1 MCDFRDILGQE
12 HIKQRLEQSIRRD
25 QLSHSYLFL
34 GEKGM
39 GKQAMARAFAKRLL
53 CTGEGMRPCGHCH
66 SCIQLAADTHP
77 DVITISRDK
86 TTLGVDRVRE
96 QLSQEIRI
104 RPFSG
109 ERRIFIIPEAEKMT
123 QQAQNAIL
131 KTIEE
136 PPTYAIIILLADQ
149 EEALL
154 PTIRSRVLRLSFRPV
169 PESEILECLRRKGA
183 DAKRAGEAARFSRG
197 IYRRAEE
204 LALSEEAYA
213 RYRRTLDLLRAL
225 PKCGETVF
233 HRAQTEITELYPEP
247 RDFLNFLRLYYRDV
261 LCVKSGGSSEALIF
275 PQEEEAL
282 IREAKDL
289 SYEQAGVILK
299 ETEAAEKRFR
309 LNVNKELSS
318 ELLLL
323 AIRRE

>member
-39 GKQAMARAFAKRLL
+39 GKQVMARAFAKRLL
-53 CTGEGMRPCGHCH
+53 CTGEGTRPCGHCH

-131 KTIEE
+131 KT
-136 PPTYAIIILLADQ
+136 L
-149 EEALL
+149 
-154 PTIRSRVLRLSFRPV
+154 
-169 PESEILECLRRKGA
+169 
-183 DAKRAGEAARFSRG
+183 
-197 IYRRAEE
+197 
-204 LALSEEAYA
+204 
-213 RYRRTLDLLRAL
+213 
-225 PKCGETVF
+225 
-233 HRAQTEITELYPEP
+233 
-247 RDFLNFLRLYYRDV
+247 
-261 LCVKSGGSSEALIF
+261 
-275 PQEEEAL
+275 
-282 IREAKDL
+282 
-289 SYEQAGVILK
+289 
-299 ETEAAEKRFR
+299 
-309 LNVNKELSS
+309 
-318 ELLLL
+318 
-323 AIRRE
+323 

>member
-1 MCDFRDILGQE
+1 MCDFQDILGQA
-12 HIKQRLEQSIRRD
+12 HIKQRLEQSIRRN

-34 GEKGM
+34 GERGM
-39 GKQAMARAFAKRLL
+39 GKQTMARAFAKRLL
-53 CTGEGMRPCGHCH
+53 CTGEGPRPCGRCH

-77 DVITISRDK
+77 DVITITRDK
-86 TTLGVDRVRE
+86 TSLGVDRVRE
-96 QLSQEIRI
+96 QLSEEIRI

-123 QQAQNAIL
+123 VQAQNAIL

-136 PPTYAIIILLADQ
+136 PPAYAMILLLAEQ

-169 PESEILECLRRKGA
+169 PETQIAEQLRRKGA
-183 DAKRAGEAARFSRG
+183 AAARAEEAARFSRG
-197 IYRRAEE
+197 IYGRAEE
-204 LALSEEAYA
+204 LALSEEAYT
-213 RYRRTLDLLRAL
+213 RYQRTLELLRKL

-247 RDFLNFLRLYYRDV
+247 RDFLSFLRLYYRDV
-261 LCVKSGGSSEALIF
+261 LCVKGGGNSEALIF

-289 SYEQAGVILK
+289 SYEQAGKILQ
-299 ETEAAEKRFR
+299 ETEAAEERFR
-309 LNVNKELSS
+309 LNVSKELTT